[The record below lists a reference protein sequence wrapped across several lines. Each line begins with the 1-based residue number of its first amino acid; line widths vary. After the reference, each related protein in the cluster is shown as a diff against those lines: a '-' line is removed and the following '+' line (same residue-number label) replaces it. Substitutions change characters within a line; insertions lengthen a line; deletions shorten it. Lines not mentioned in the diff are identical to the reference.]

1 MNVLYVALLLVSASE
16 NRAIELLN
24 QASRAQAQLDQDY
37 CDSTALK
44 STRDDLHVRYR
55 AQVDKWIKTFGGDR
69 LKIMRAV
76 PVVVTVTAVS
86 CPVSQDVAAKEMEL
100 GIKQLEAIEG

>member
-1 MNVLYVALLLVSASE
+1 MTALFAALLLVSASE
-16 NRAIELLN
+16 NRAIDLLN

-37 CDSTALK
+37 CNSTVLK
-44 STRDDLHVRYR
+44 TTRDDLHVRYR
-55 AQVDKWIKTFGGDR
+55 AQVEKWIKTFGGDQ

-76 PVVVTVTAVS
+76 PVVVTVNAVS

-100 GIKQLEAIEG
+100 AIKQLEAIEG